1 MKICAINGS
10 PRKRGNTAR
19 LLSWALD
26 GVKNARE
33 DAETELI
40 NLYDLSFTGC
50 RSCFSCKRVNGP
62 SYGRC
67 AVKDDLAP
75 VLGKLADAD
84 GVILGSPVY
93 FMGLSGMMRCF
104 LERWLYP
111 YLVYDAARSSIAPKR
126 MATAMFYTMNVT
138 EEQAGAAGLPALLR
152 PMENFVERIFTR
164 PYVLWCYDTLQ
175 FRDYSDYVA
184 PVFDEAHKQQHRE
197 ECFPMDLKE
206 AFEVGHHMA
215 LGELRE
221 FDEHAREHHHHDHDH
236 EHHHHDHED
245 GQCCCGHDHDHPFQ
259 HRVRL
264 QLQGC
269 CRILKAGLRGAWR
282 QHQY

>member
-67 AVKDDLAP
+67 AVKDDIAP

-138 EEQAGAAGLPALLR
+138 EEQAGAAGLPALLLSL
-152 PMENFVERIFTR
+152 I
-164 PYVLWCYDTLQ
+164 
-175 FRDYSDYVA
+175 
-184 PVFDEAHKQQHRE
+184 H
-197 ECFPMDLKE
+197 
-206 AFEVGHHMA
+206 
-215 LGELRE
+215 
-221 FDEHAREHHHHDHDH
+221 
-236 EHHHHDHED
+236 
-245 GQCCCGHDHDHPFQ
+245 
-259 HRVRL
+259 
-264 QLQGC
+264 
-269 CRILKAGLRGAWR
+269 I
-282 QHQY
+282 

>member
-126 MATAMFYTMNVT
+126 MATSMFYTMNVT

-184 PVFDEAHKQQHRE
+184 PVFDEAHKRR
-197 ECFPMDLKE
+197 
-206 AFEVGHHMA
+206 
-215 LGELRE
+215 LRAA
-221 FDEHAREHHHHDHDH
+221 ARS
-236 EHHHHDHED
+236 
-245 GQCCCGHDHDHPFQ
+245 CSCS
-259 HRVRL
+259 
-264 QLQGC
+264 
-269 CRILKAGLRGAWR
+269 
-282 QHQY
+282 

>member
-10 PRKRGNTAR
+10 PRKRCNPAR

-126 MATAMFYTMNVT
+126 MATSMFYTMNVT

-236 EHHHHDHED
+236 EHHHDHDHEHAH
-245 GQCCCGHDHDHPFQ
+245 GHDHH
-259 HRVRL
+259 
-264 QLQGC
+264 
-269 CRILKAGLRGAWR
+269 
-282 QHQY
+282 

>member
-111 YLVYDAARSSIAPKR
+111 
-126 MATAMFYTMNVT
+126 
-138 EEQAGAAGLPALLR
+138 
-152 PMENFVERIFTR
+152 
-164 PYVLWCYDTLQ
+164 
-175 FRDYSDYVA
+175 
-184 PVFDEAHKQQHRE
+184 
-197 ECFPMDLKE
+197 
-206 AFEVGHHMA
+206 
-215 LGELRE
+215 
-221 FDEHAREHHHHDHDH
+221 
-236 EHHHHDHED
+236 
-245 GQCCCGHDHDHPFQ
+245 
-259 HRVRL
+259 
-264 QLQGC
+264 
-269 CRILKAGLRGAWR
+269 
-282 QHQY
+282 

>member
-221 FDEHAREHHHHDHDH
+221 FDEHAREHHHHDHDDECSCGH
-236 EHHHHDHED
+236 DHHHDHDHEHAH
-245 GQCCCGHDHDHPFQ
+245 GHDHH
-259 HRVRL
+259 
-264 QLQGC
+264 
-269 CRILKAGLRGAWR
+269 
-282 QHQY
+282 

>member
-50 RSCFSCKRVNGP
+50 RSCFSCKRVNGS

-67 AVKDDLAP
+67 AVKDDLAS

-111 YLVYDAARSSIAPKR
+111 
-126 MATAMFYTMNVT
+126 
-138 EEQAGAAGLPALLR
+138 
-152 PMENFVERIFTR
+152 
-164 PYVLWCYDTLQ
+164 
-175 FRDYSDYVA
+175 
-184 PVFDEAHKQQHRE
+184 
-197 ECFPMDLKE
+197 
-206 AFEVGHHMA
+206 
-215 LGELRE
+215 
-221 FDEHAREHHHHDHDH
+221 
-236 EHHHHDHED
+236 
-245 GQCCCGHDHDHPFQ
+245 
-259 HRVRL
+259 
-264 QLQGC
+264 
-269 CRILKAGLRGAWR
+269 
-282 QHQY
+282 